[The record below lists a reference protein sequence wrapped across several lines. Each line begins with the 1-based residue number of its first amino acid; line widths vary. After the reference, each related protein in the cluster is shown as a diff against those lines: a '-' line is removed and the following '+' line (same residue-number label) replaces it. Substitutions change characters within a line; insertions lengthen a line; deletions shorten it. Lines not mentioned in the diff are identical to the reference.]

1 MELIL
6 GFICGIV
13 CCVVIVGIIRKKI
26 FSQKTMG
33 ILQIDRSDPIDG
45 PFLFLANCE
54 HPDIIEK
61 NQYVTFKV
69 EVTHYV
75 SQN

>member
-6 GFICGIV
+6 GFICGII
-13 CCVVIVGIIRKKI
+13 CCVVIVVI
-26 FSQKTMG
+26 FRNRIFRQKTMG
-33 ILQIDRSDPIDG
+33 ILQIDKSDPIDG

-61 NQYVTFKV
+61 I
-69 EVTHYV
+69 
-75 SQN
+75 SM